1 MYLLAIVGTLMLLE
15 GVAEVDRERKKIV
28 LRKKLHNHNWLQGLP
43 LRMRFNKSRLY
54 ESAFTPILLGFVV

>member
-28 LRKKLHNHNWLQGLP
+28 LRKKLHNHTDLTVSGSL
-43 LRMRFNKSRLY
+43 
-54 ESAFTPILLGFVV
+54 